1 MTGASE
7 NTGEIEAFFARYAR
21 AFAARDGQALAQ
33 CFLYPC
39 HIVGDD
45 GEITLTVVTSVEH
58 DLDQTIKP
66 LFKVYRRLGVASGRI
81 RNLQIRAL
89 SPGLRHATVL
99 WDVLNA
105 PGAVLY
111 SHEASYTLASKSS
124 EWQICAIAY
133 CEMREIKALLASM
146 PSI

>member
-58 DLDQTIKP
+58 YLDQIIKP
-66 LFKVYRRLGVASGRI
+66 LFKVYRRLGVGQWTHTQSSNSSSLSTTTPRDRSMGCPQRAGR
-81 RNLQIRAL
+81 R
-89 SPGLRHATVL
+89 
-99 WDVLNA
+99 
-105 PGAVLY
+105 
-111 SHEASYTLASKSS
+111 
-124 EWQICAIAY
+124 
-133 CEMREIKALLASM
+133 
-146 PSI
+146 